1 MKKPTFLPI
10 DTSVA
15 NKYYSSTGHLE
26 QKNKKTTGQI
36 KFLASHKKTTTYKT
50 GLKTFST

>member
-10 DTSVA
+10 YTSIA
-15 NKYYSSTGHLE
+15 NKHYSSTGHDE